1 MNDNTPKREIH
12 RLAIALDGVNK
23 GLEAKFCNGE
33 PILTIHPDGRVTTS
47 DKLKPDEIASAVLQM
62 MKEQWLMDPQ
72 ATKIRELN
80 DKIKRLEEEVQELKI
95 RNEYLRQKNRKLNE
109 RIQSLIKLGLE
120 TSQYGLTKYR
130 EQWEQE
136 EEL

>member
-1 MNDNTPKREIH
+1 MSDNTPKREIH

-62 MKEQWLMDPQ
+62 IKEQWLMDPQ
-72 ATKIRELN
+72 ARLIRELQ
-80 DKIKRLEEEVQELKI
+80 DRIKRLEEAAMMALHGCYNGPMPDHVRDALADAMEAQP
-95 RNEYLRQKNRKLNE
+95 
-109 RIQSLIKLGLE
+109 
-120 TSQYGLTKYR
+120 
-130 EQWEQE
+130 
-136 EEL
+136 

>member
-1 MNDNTPKREIH
+1 MNDNAPKREIH

-62 MKEQWLMDPQ
+62 MKEQWMANPQ
-72 ATKIRELN
+72 ARLIRELN
-80 DKIKRLEEEVQELKI
+80 DRIKRLEEAGNEMSKWLDRNTPVTVRNDWLKAK
-95 RNEYLRQKNRKLNE
+95 EAKP
-109 RIQSLIKLGLE
+109 
-120 TSQYGLTKYR
+120 
-130 EQWEQE
+130 
-136 EEL
+136 